1 MEIEMELARIV
12 VPKIM
17 AMFLMIAVG
26 YLVAVLGILDRE
38 TTRKLT
44 DLLLGVVNPLLVFQ
58 CFQIQSTPEIAKNI
72 PIALG
77 TSVLA
82 VGVQFAVAFALVHG
96 TERPQVC
103 FERLCVVFPSCGF
116 LGIPIVSSLYGSE
129 GVIYLSICIAFM
141 NFLIWTMGILMIS
154 GRCSWKVMLKN
165 VLSPTLIG
173 VLLGLLFFMLK
184 LSPPEVLRAPMDS
197 IASMNTPLSM
207 LISGALLY
215 QADLKC
221 CVRSGRV
228 WLISAYGLLLCPLAV
243 LFVMRW
249 VPCALVIRM
258 TQVLA
263 AACPVAATIPMLS
276 VRHDMAVEHTA
287 CIFAMTTLLCVV
299 TIPVVALLC
308 GLLL

>member
-1 MEIEMELARIV
+1 MELAKIII
-12 VPKIM
+12 PKIM
-17 AMFLMIAVG
+17 ALFLMIAVG
-26 YLVAVLGILDRE
+26 YLVAVFGILDRK
-38 TTRKLT
+38 TTRKMT

-82 VGVQFAVAFALVHG
+82 FGAQFAVAIALVHG

-116 LGIPIVSSLYGSE
+116 LGIPIVSTLYGSE

-141 NFLIWTMGILMIS
+141 NFLIWTAGILMIS
-154 GRCSWKVMLKN
+154 GRCCWKTMLKN

-173 VLLGLLFFMLK
+173 VFLGLLFFLLK
-184 LSPPEVLRAPMDS
+184 ISLPDVLRVPVDS
-197 IASMNTPLSM
+197 IAGMNTPLSM

-215 QADLKC
+215 QADLKRC
-221 CVRSGRV
+221 MRSGRV
-228 WLISAYGLLLCPLAV
+228 WLISAYGLLLCPLVV
-243 LFVMRW
+243 LLVLHW
-249 VPCALVIRM
+249 VPCAPAICM

-276 VRHDMAVEHTA
+276 VRYNMAVEHTA

-299 TIPVVALLC
+299 TIPVVVLLC
-308 GLLL
+308 GALL

>member
-1 MEIEMELARIV
+1 MAIRMELAGIII
-12 VPKIM
+12 PKII
-17 AMFLMIAVG
+17 ALFLMIAVG
-26 YLVAVLGILDRE
+26 YLVAALGVLDRE

-58 CFQIQSTPEIAKNI
+58 CFQIQSTPEIARNI

-82 VGVQFAVAFALVHG
+82 FGAQFAVAFALVHG
-96 TERPQVC
+96 SGQQAC

-129 GVIYLSICIAFM
+129 GVIYLSICVAFM
-141 NFLIWTMGILMIS
+141 NFLIWTVGILMIS
-154 GRCSWKVMLKN
+154 GRCSRKTLLKN

-173 VLLGLLFFMLK
+173 VLCGLLFFLLK
-184 LSPPEVLRAPMDS
+184 LSLPEVLRAPVDS
-197 IASMNTPLSM
+197 IAGMNTPLSM

-215 QADLKC
+215 QADLKRC
-221 CVRSGRV
+221 MRRGRG

-243 LFVMRW
+243 LFMMYW
-249 VPCALVIRM
+249 IPCAPAVRM

-276 VRHDMAVEHTA
+276 VRYDMAVEHTA
-287 CIFAMTTLLCVV
+287 CIFAMTTLLCIV
-299 TIPVVALLC
+299 TIPVVTLLG